1 MTTDNPPCIADDEGR
16 PCHRE
21 AAVLRPVALC
31 HPHRIEIAL
40 TVVPDLLRDGLEAA
54 LTSVATPVAVR
65 DDLVATAAATPVDA
79 LLHGVH
85 DSVVY
90 FIANGGRV
98 KIGFTT
104 NLKSRLA
111 ALALRSDS
119 VLLALQGGPE
129 LERAL
134 HSRFAQ
140 HRNGNTEWFEM
151 APEVFRYASGR
162 NAATGSAR
170 GAVANGRGAVAPL
183 VRDRAAARPRAK
195 KQAEVDAVLA
205 RLLEAD
211 DPKSYSLAAV
221 MADFGLT
228 QTTAYDRLV
237 TAQRLYEKAKNPKS
251 A

>member
-1 MTTDNPPCIADDEGR
+1 MTTDTPPCIADDEGR

-65 DDLVATAAATPVDA
+65 DDLVATATATPVEN

-119 VLLALQGGPE
+119 VLLALHGGPE

-134 HSRFAQ
+134 HARFVKY
-140 HRNGNTEWFEM
+140 RNGNTEWFEM
-151 APEVFRYASGR
+151 APEVFRYASSR
-162 NAATGSAR
+162 NAATGATPLGQR
-170 GAVANGRGAVAPL
+170 GIADERPTLASL
-183 VRDRAAARPRAK
+183 VRDQVAAVEDNATAVRNVLAARPDANKESVAASVRRERK
-195 KQAEVDAVLA
+195 KAGPYL
-205 RLLEAD
+205 
-211 DPKSYSLAAV
+211 
-221 MADFGLT
+221 
-228 QTTAYDRLV
+228 
-237 TAQRLYEKAKNPKS
+237 
-251 A
+251 

>member
-1 MTTDNPPCIADDEGR
+1 MTANNPTCIADDEGR

-21 AAVLRPVALC
+21 AIVLRPVALC
-31 HPHRIEIAL
+31 HPHRIEIAM

-65 DDLVATAAATPVDA
+65 DDLVATASATPVDG
-79 LLHGVH
+79 LLRGVH

-98 KIGFTT
+98 KIGYTT

-134 HSRFAQ
+134 HARFVKY
-140 HRNGNTEWFEM
+140 RNGNTEWFEM
-151 APEVFRYASGR
+151 APEIFRYASSRNGATDPATSTAGASVIDGR
-162 NAATGSAR
+162 PSLAS
-170 GAVANGRGAVAPL
+170 L
-183 VRDRAAARPRAK
+183 VRDQVVATTDNATAVRNVLAARPNANKESVAASVRRERK
-195 KQAEVDAVLA
+195 KAGPYL
-205 RLLEAD
+205 
-211 DPKSYSLAAV
+211 
-221 MADFGLT
+221 
-228 QTTAYDRLV
+228 
-237 TAQRLYEKAKNPKS
+237 
-251 A
+251 

>member
-1 MTTDNPPCIADDEGR
+1 MTTDTPPCIADDEGR

-21 AAVLRPVALC
+21 AVVLRPVTLC
-31 HPHRIEIAL
+31 HPHRIEIAM

-85 DSVVY
+85 GSVVY

-98 KIGFTT
+98 KIGYTT

-119 VLLALQGGPE
+119 VLLALRGGPE

-134 HSRFAQ
+134 HARFVKY
-140 HRNGNTEWFEM
+140 RNGNTEWFEM
-151 APEVFRYASGR
+151 APEIFRYASSR
-162 NAATGSAR
+162 NAATGATPLAQR
-170 GAVANGRGAVAPL
+170 GIADERRTLASL
-183 VRDRAAARPRAK
+183 VRNQVAAVEDNATAVRNVLAARPDANKESVAASVRRERK
-195 KQAEVDAVLA
+195 KAGPYL
-205 RLLEAD
+205 
-211 DPKSYSLAAV
+211 
-221 MADFGLT
+221 
-228 QTTAYDRLV
+228 
-237 TAQRLYEKAKNPKS
+237 
-251 A
+251 

>member
-1 MTTDNPPCIADDEGR
+1 MTTNAPPCIADDEGR

-21 AAVLRPVALC
+21 AIVLRPVALC

-40 TVVPDLLRDGLEAA
+40 TVVPDLLRDGLETA

-65 DDLVATAAATPVDA
+65 DDLVATATATPVDA

-119 VLLALQGGPE
+119 VLLALRGGPE

-134 HSRFAQ
+134 HARFAKY
-140 HRNGNTEWFEM
+140 RNGNTEWFEM
-151 APEVFRYASGR
+151 APEVFRYASSR
-162 NAATGSAR
+162 NGATPAHDTECATS
-170 GAVANGRGAVAPL
+170 
-183 VRDRAAARPRAK
+183 
-195 KQAEVDAVLA
+195 AVLPDEIEGQVVALA
-205 RLLEAD
+205 RRMQQGEQLTKVSAAELLSVSQATAGRRLKEAKGRIGD
-211 DPKSYSLAAV
+211 GTGQYL
-221 MADFGLT
+221 
-228 QTTAYDRLV
+228 
-237 TAQRLYEKAKNPKS
+237 
-251 A
+251 

>member
-1 MTTDNPPCIADDEGR
+1 MTTDTPPCIADDEGR

-21 AAVLRPVALC
+21 AVVLRPVTLC
-31 HPHRIEIAL
+31 HPHRIEIAM

-85 DSVVY
+85 GSVVY

-98 KIGFTT
+98 KIGYTT

-134 HSRFAQ
+134 HSRFVKY
-140 HRNGNTEWFEM
+140 RNGNTEWFEM
-151 APEVFRYASGR
+151 APEVFRYASSR
-162 NAATGSAR
+162 NAATGATPLAQR
-170 GAVANGRGAVAPL
+170 GIADERPTIASL
-183 VRDRAAARPRAK
+183 VRDEVAAVEDNATAVRNVLAARPDANKESVAASVRRERK
-195 KQAEVDAVLA
+195 KAGPYL
-205 RLLEAD
+205 
-211 DPKSYSLAAV
+211 
-221 MADFGLT
+221 
-228 QTTAYDRLV
+228 
-237 TAQRLYEKAKNPKS
+237 
-251 A
+251 

>member
-1 MTTDNPPCIADDEGR
+1 MTTDTPPCIADDEGR

-119 VLLALQGGPE
+119 VLLALHGGPE

-134 HSRFAQ
+134 HSRFVKY
-140 HRNGNTEWFEM
+140 RNGNTEWFEM
-151 APEVFRYASGR
+151 APEVFRYASSR
-162 NAATGSAR
+162 NAATGATPLAQR
-170 GAVANGRGAVAPL
+170 GIADERPTIASL
-183 VRDRAAARPRAK
+183 VRDQVAAVEDNATAVRNVLAARPDANKESVAASVRRERK
-195 KQAEVDAVLA
+195 KAGPYL
-205 RLLEAD
+205 
-211 DPKSYSLAAV
+211 
-221 MADFGLT
+221 
-228 QTTAYDRLV
+228 
-237 TAQRLYEKAKNPKS
+237 
-251 A
+251 